1 MAVWPPTPYATAMQG
16 PTMELLGEKME
27 VARNSSPVA
36 ASLQWGNER
45 RRMAGNPSQ
54 VVAGRQGRRRDEGAA
69 RKLAGVVASP

>member
-1 MAVWPPTPYATAMQG
+1 MAVRPPTPYAKAYDG
-16 PTMELLGEKME
+16 APGREME

-36 ASLQWGNER
+36 ASLQWGPER
-45 RRMAGNPSQ
+45 RRMAGNPLQ